1 MAVCRLWNLDV
12 DGLLV
17 RFKIELYDKID
28 LNMRSEF
35 NVESLFEIDGESF
48 VYTSRQMTNR
58 SR

>member
-1 MAVCRLWNLDV
+1 VCKLWNLDG
-12 DGLLV
+12 DGLLS
-17 RFKIELYDKID
+17 RFKVELYDKID